1 MAEKTITLVAGE
13 PVAVAG
19 VTLTLAHTGIRDQGG
34 VSSAFAIV
42 VVDDSSKA

>member
-1 MAEKTITLVAGE
+1 MAEKITLIAGQ
-13 PVAVAG
+13 PVVVHG
-19 VTLTLAHTGIRDQGG
+19 VTLELEHTGIKDQGG